1 MERLIQKL
9 ERTCTTVSAVLMTI
23 MLVIIISNVVLRYV
37 FTSGINWAVEI
48 SDYTMIWSVLI
59 ASVALLCTDDH
70 LSISVLEEH
79 LTGIPK
85 TMVKLII
92 YISCAVFG
100 AAFVYS
106 SLQLVFVAGNQTAS
120 TVRWLPMSYVYIV
133 LPSAG
138 LLSVVVCLL
147 KAIVTIRQQFCD
159 NRGNHS

>member
-1 MERLIQKL
+1 MERLVQKL

-23 MLVIIISNVVLRYV
+23 MLVIVISNVVLRYV

-59 ASVALLCTDDH
+59 ASVSLLCTDDH

-92 YISCAVFG
+92 YISCAAFG
-100 AAFVYS
+100 ATFFYS
-106 SLQLVFVAGNQTAS
+106 SLQLVSVAGNQTAS

-133 LPSAG
+133 LPAAG
-138 LLSVVVCLL
+138 LLIVVVCLL
-147 KAIVTIRQQFCD
+147 KAIITVRQQFCD
-159 NRGNHS
+159 NRGNHQ